1 MSMYGD
7 DDFIAFESVCE
18 IISLLYTLKDSFKL
32 HSSMGSYIKK
42 SYEIPKSVDDD
53 LYLCVQ

>member
-7 DDFIAFESVCE
+7 DDFIAFEYLCE
-18 IISLLYTLKDSFKL
+18 IISLLYKLIDSFKL
-32 HSSMGSYIKK
+32 HSNLGSYIKK
-42 SYEIPKSVDDD
+42 NDEIPKSVDDD